1 MTRRVCSCAEPR
13 EPQLQSAA
21 IPFPYGERVRGGT
34 CPCRRPLWACR
45 RAPRSQRASMAGA
58 LIERPTTRETTA
70 FAPELVVLTTI
81 ARRRADE
88 LEMAAA
94 IDHDGGAGADREM
107 GNTGEDRSGNVA
119 GLDHALQRGRLGARF
134 ERRAVADL
142 DEIGGHRAR

>member
-1 MTRRVCSCAEPR
+1 MFVCRTEGTTTAICRYTVSLWRARREA
-13 EPQLQSAA
+13 
-21 IPFPYGERVRGGT
+21 RVPVGD
-34 CPCRRPLWACR
+34 LIWACR

-58 LIERPTTRETTA
+58 RIERPTTRETTA

-107 GNTGEDRSGNVA
+107 GDTGEDRGGNVV
-119 GLDHALQRGRLGARF
+119 GFDRALQRGRLGARF
-134 ERRAVADL
+134 ERRAVAAL
-142 DEIGGHRAR
+142 HEIGGHRAR